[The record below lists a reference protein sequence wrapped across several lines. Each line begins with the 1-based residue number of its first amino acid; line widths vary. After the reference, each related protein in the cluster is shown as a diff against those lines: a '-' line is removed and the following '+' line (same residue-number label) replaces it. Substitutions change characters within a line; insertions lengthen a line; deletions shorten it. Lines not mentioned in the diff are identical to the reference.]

1 MKSFTKSLFLVLIFL
16 NLLLFTAYGLD
27 DREKLGSQPM
37 QVPAPQPYHNQEPQR
52 PILPPVMPSSPLGIS
67 PTPSPQITAPVI
79 PPTAITAP
87 SFPSNYQP
95 ATIQANF
102 QSSPAQAILPNANIQ
117 TELPQ
122 IPIIGNAIG
131 KVITKGSE
139 KDGLP
144 WIEVRDE
151 IFKETLKIKI
161 NPKSTPVIKKSTVM
175 NLRDINIGDTVNVIF
190 NQQDENVVANFI
202 SILTEEDLK
211 AMEESQK
218 EANKEANPET
228 TVNHAKDDIAPSK
241 E

>member
-1 MKSFTKSLFLVLIFL
+1 MRIFAKNLSLSIIFL
-16 NLLLFTAYGLD
+16 NLLCFTAYGLD

-37 QVPAPQPYHNQEPQR
+37 QVPKPQPYHNQEPQR
-52 PILPPVMPSSPLGIS
+52 PILPPVVPSFPLGIP

-79 PPTAITAP
+79 PPTAITPP
-87 SFPSNYQP
+87 SFPPNYQP
-95 ATIQANF
+95 ATIHTNF

-122 IPIIGNAIG
+122 IPIIGNSIG

-144 WIEVRDE
+144 WIEVRDDV
-151 IFKETLKIKI
+151 FNETLKIKI

-175 NLRDINIGDTVNVIF
+175 SFKDINIGDTVNVIF
-190 NQQDENVVANFI
+190 NQQDENITANFV

-211 AMEESQK
+211 AMEESLKKNSNPEAQK
-218 EANKEANPET
+218 EPKDNP
-228 TVNHAKDDIAPSK
+228 APSK

>member
-1 MKSFTKSLFLVLIFL
+1 MRTLTKSLFLAVIFL

-37 QVPAPQPYHNQEPQR
+37 QVQQPQPYHNQEPQR
-52 PILPPVMPSSPLGIS
+52 PILPPVVPLSQLGIS

-79 PPTAITAP
+79 PPTAITTP

-95 ATIQANF
+95 ATIQTNY
-102 QSSPAQAILPNANIQ
+102 QSSPVQAILPNANIQ

-122 IPIIGNAIG
+122 IPIIGNSIG
-131 KVITKGSE
+131 KVISKGSE

-144 WIEVRDE
+144 WIEVKDE
-151 IFKETLKIKI
+151 IFNETLKIKI

-175 NLRDINIGDTVNVIF
+175 SFRDINIGDTVNVIF
-190 NQQDENVVANFI
+190 NQQDENIIANFI

-211 AMEESQK
+211 IMLEGPKQELTVT
-218 EANKEANPET
+218 PE
-228 TVNHAKDDIAPSK
+228 KS
-241 E
+241 